1 MGKKKSV
8 MWKVVC
14 VLSAATLAGC
24 TTVYS
29 VRIPLSDGASA
40 VATDRPN
47 ISIEDRRPPET
58 RKVRYEFPRCERWFG
73 DETYVPAKL
82 VYLKQLLAAR
92 VPPDSAITVRL
103 DTFDTVEYCANS
115 AHKAGAGAV
124 AGATGGTVFVPVQ
137 DDPNAD
143 HALVHLAG
151 EVNGVRFDTS
161 RRVETADLKPG
172 FWTNPTYHERL
183 RRAMTE
189 IVDEIANR
197 AAANQGARG
206 PGS

>member
-1 MGKKKSV
+1 

-14 VLSAATLAGC
+14 LLSAGALAGC

-29 VRIPLSDGASA
+29 VRIPLAEGAPTLS
-40 VATDRPN
+40 TERPN

-73 DETYVPAKL
+73 DDTYVPAKL

-92 VPPDSAITVRL
+92 VPQDTAITMRL
-103 DTFDTVEYCANS
+103 DTFDTVEYCNNS

-124 AGATGGTVFVPVQ
+124 AGATGGTVFIPVK

-143 HALVHLAG
+143 HAFLRLAG
-151 EVNGVRFDTS
+151 EINGLPFDVS

-172 FWTNPTYHERL
+172 FWTNPTYHQRL
-183 RRAMTE
+183 RHAVGEM
-189 IVDEIANR
+189 VDEIAGKAVANR
-197 AAANQGARG
+197 G
-206 PGS
+206 GSGTTN